1 MDANNINTR
10 KHVTAQARFVRK
22 RILQAKKRFR
32 LLRQKRVQVPDK
44 CNTPDDNLI
53 HRTPMNTPLSRVLSN
68 MDNHNLSHPFSTIES
83 TKFTI
88 SNAVN
93 KPTNKPTKEN
103 LLHGKVQKNCGIL
116 HPNLTMRSMST
127 TRSPLADVTSSIG
140 NNKTIHVVNS
150 FASPPAIPSL
160 PPVLNTNN
168 FFHRKNRPQ
177 LHSIQVNLKNKFDS
191 VNTTSK
197 LTPLEPAQDSISD
210 VQDITTKRKSTTLT
224 DLQEVLNH
232 SDSSEYSEED
242 SFDDESDS
250 ETDNDDISASNSQT
264 DSSVAQG

>member
-32 LLRQKRVQVPDK
+32 LLRKKRVQVPDT

-53 HRTPMNTPLSRVLSN
+53 HRTPTNTPLSRVLSN
-68 MDNHNLSHPFSTIES
+68 MDNHNLSHTCSTIES
-83 TKFTI
+83 TKFPI
-88 SNAVN
+88 SNTVN
-93 KPTNKPTKEN
+93 NPTNKLTKEN
-103 LLHGKVQKNCGIL
+103 VVRSKVHANCGIL
-116 HPNLTMRSMST
+116 QPKITMRSIPT
-127 TRSPLADVTSSIG
+127 NRSPLADVTSSIV
-140 NNKTIHVVNS
+140 NNKTIHVLNS
-150 FASPPAIPSL
+150 LASPPPVPSL

-168 FFHRKNRPQ
+168 VFHRKNRPH
-177 LHSIQVNLKNKFDS
+177 LHSIQVNLENKFDS

-197 LTPLEPAQDSISD
+197 LTHKKPQQDSTSD
-210 VQDITTKRKSTTLT
+210 VQEITTKRKHTTLI

-232 SDSSEYSEED
+232 SDSSEYSDED

-250 ETDNDDISASNSQT
+250 ETDNDDISYSNSQT
-264 DSSVAQG
+264 NSTVAQG